1 MTLINYGNLSGLRD
15 SFRIRTGL
23 TEAGATGDARLN
35 TVLNLANRQLWMD
48 APSVFQKQELRIVL
62 QPAIG
67 TDVSDGSPTL
77 DVSPVDQRVFRI
89 TTAGQFLTTVGGGGA
104 TRDLLVGRWIDIVDV
119 VGNVHTR
126 RIMSTANSAGTNQD
140 WGDGVSNHSL
150 IMVDRPWGNA
160 TDTDLSFRIYT
171 LDYPLPADVTDIS
184 DVIRNPETDG
194 YEVLTGVYPAEL
206 DRLRM
211 GHWAEEGL
219 PTAYSDGEFTQLRSP
234 HDTPTVSA
242 TFVLDPLLWGYDD
255 DGDENVGQASA
266 GTFSYCYCLVRGRLP
281 SPSRVIQGSNPEV
294 EDDFQRAPFYISA
307 PSKASEQIGTTWGG
321 SGIFVES
328 TDQDWQDHRMSQM
341 GGTAA
346 TALGPLS
353 GLEKWWFR
361 ACHVTNN
368 DNPSELFKQEADG
381 VYRLIRIQDADEVA
395 WLDKGQY
402 DPVDYSFTLKEFTG
416 HKSIRFDKTPGDS
429 NVEVLVRTN
438 VRPDIL
444 LDDNDILPFPP
455 GAATEAVICKA
466 AEYISERD
474 GDMTKAQYYGG
485 LYEKHANKLREK
497 DGWSSTKKTGF
508 GDGVSP
514 GSQRSWTMS
523 PKIREFGS

>member
-1 MTLINYGNLSGLRD
+1 
-15 SFRIRTGL
+15 
-23 TEAGATGDARLN
+23 
-35 TVLNLANRQLWMD
+35 
-48 APSVFQKQELRIVL
+48 
-62 QPAIG
+62 
-67 TDVSDGSPTL
+67 
-77 DVSPVDQRVFRI
+77 
-89 TTAGQFLTTVGGGGA
+89 
-104 TRDLLVGRWIDIVDV
+104 
-119 VGNVHTR
+119 
-126 RIMSTANSAGTNQD
+126 
-140 WGDGVSNHSL
+140 
-150 IMVDRPWGNA
+150 
-160 TDTDLSFRIYT
+160 
-171 LDYPLPADVTDIS
+171 
-184 DVIRNPETDG
+184 
-194 YEVLTGVYPAEL
+194 
-206 DRLRM
+206 
-211 GHWAEEGL
+211 
-219 PTAYSDGEFTQLRSP
+219 
-234 HDTPTVSA
+234 
-242 TFVLDPLLWGYDD
+242 
-255 DGDENVGQASA
+255 
-266 GTFSYCYCLVRGRLP
+266 
-281 SPSRVIQGSNPEV
+281 VIQGSNPEV

-321 SGIFVES
+321 PGIFVES
-328 TDQDWQDHRMSQM
+328 TDQDWPDHRMSQM

-346 TALGPLS
+346 VALGPIS

-361 ACHVTNN
+361 ACHATNN

-381 VYRLIRIQDADEVA
+381 VYRLIRIQNADEVA

-474 GDMTKAQYYGG
+474 GDMPKAQYYGG